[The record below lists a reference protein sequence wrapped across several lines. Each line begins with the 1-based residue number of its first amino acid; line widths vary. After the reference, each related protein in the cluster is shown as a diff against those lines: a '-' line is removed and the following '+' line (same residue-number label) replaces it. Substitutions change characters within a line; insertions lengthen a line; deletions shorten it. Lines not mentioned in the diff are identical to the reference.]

1 MRQKLFSREPKID
14 LVAEVVRRK
23 NPLKIGVKIAASV
36 KLLIGN
42 NKRRHYRTRLTEDLS
57 YLSPQEEN
65 YSFIDKIS
73 TTA

>member
-23 NPLKIGVKIAASV
+23 NPLKVGVKIAGSV

-42 NKRRHYRTRLTEDLS
+42 NKSRYQMRLSED
-57 YLSPQEEN
+57 E
-65 YSFIDKIS
+65 
-73 TTA
+73 